1 MTQHDELRLSLG
13 SYLIGALG
21 PATRLE
27 VGDHL
32 KRCETCRAELV
43 ELAALP
49 GLLGR
54 LGAQQLG
61 SQLGFSAC
69 GTASAASSL
78 SGTMPDSP
86 PEGLLD
92 EMLDRARRIEDRS
105 RRRLRRLR
113 AAAIVAAAAA
123 IVATALALAP
133 AVASRPGTSYRL
145 HAEIPSTS
153 LAGKVTLVPKPWGTE
168 LALSL
173 QGLPPRVA
181 CEAVVTGT
189 HGQRAAIGNWSAT
202 QDHAARVEI
211 ASDMSPSQLA
221 SLTIETVAGSPLLGV
236 TLPRFGS

>member
-1 MTQHDELRLSLG
+1 MTYHDELRLSLG
-13 SYLIGALG
+13 SYLTGSLG

-32 KRCETCRAELV
+32 KHCETCRAELV

-54 LGAQQLG
+54 LGTRQLG
-61 SQLGFSAC
+61 SQLGPSAF
-69 GTASAASSL
+69 GAASSASSL
-78 SGTMPDSP
+78 TGTMPDSP
-86 PEGLLD
+86 SEGLLG
-92 EMLDRARRIEDRS
+92 ELLARARRIEDRS
-105 RRRLRRLR
+105 RQRLRRLR

-123 IVATALALAP
+123 IVVAALALAP
-133 AVASRPGTSYRL
+133 AVTSPPGTSYRL
-145 HAEIPSTS
+145 HAEIPSSS
-153 LAGKVTLVPKPWGTE
+153 LAGNVTLVPKPWGTE

-221 SLTIETVAGSPLLGV
+221 SLAIETVAGSPLLGV
-236 TLPRFGS
+236 ALPGSGT